1 MRFFFEPSLMGWA
14 SLLFPVLA
22 IKAVAAFLIGYGAKR
37 KGYGYWQFF
46 FAALLLEPLT
56 CIAVL
61 LAIPKIVDGKVVEDE
76 S

>member
-1 MRFFFEPSLMGWA
+1 MKFFFDPSLAGWM
-14 SLLFPVLA
+14 SLLFPILA

-56 CIAVL
+56 CIALL
-61 LAIPKIVDGKVVEDE
+61 LAIPKIVDGRVVEDRA
-76 S
+76 

>member
-1 MRFFFEPSLMGWA
+1 MKFLFEPSAAGFA
-14 SLLFPVLA
+14 ALLFPILA

-56 CIAVL
+56 CVAVL
-61 LAIPKIVDGKVVEDE
+61 LAIPKIVGGKVVEED
-76 S
+76 